1 MLGVQVS
8 YSEEQVITL
17 SSESCLWSRKGLWE
31 ALTGAGAGWVLSRET
46 LPSGVPMFRAERGLH
61 PPGTCRQIKVLSR
74 GQVAAV
80 PLAKHRQQLRATFA
94 AILQGYSPRLA

>member
-46 LPSGVPMFRAERGLH
+46 FSPECRRRSLDRKAT
-61 PPGTCRQIKVLSR
+61 PPESK
-74 GQVAAV
+74 
-80 PLAKHRQQLRATFA
+80 
-94 AILQGYSPRLA
+94 